1 MKFSA
6 VEQDLWRG
14 NEIFGG
20 GTESQENAY
29 NNVIGA
35 TSADVFVPPPKFS
48 LRRRKFRSTV
58 EIRSSIHM
66 VDH

>member
-6 VEQDLWRG
+6 AERDLWRG

-35 TSADVFVPPPKFS
+35 TAEVFVPPPKIS
-48 LRRRKFRSTV
+48 LRRRKFRSAV